1 MVMNQ
6 IIKYIELHLE
16 DDLTIKQLADVAG
29 YSEYYFIRVFKS
41 YTNQTVMEY
50 ICRRRLIKSCDDIIS
65 GMRLIDVAM
74 KYGWKSHSAF
84 SKSFNREFGFPPSL
98 LRTMKTQLDCLGGS
112 YMNQIFLKATEVG
125 AGKEKLFEVL
135 KDTVAQNSIEID
147 DRILNDVYLVACKA
161 YEGKRRYSG
170 EEYVTHPLNVAILL
184 AELGAESDIVM
195 AGLFCDVKTKG
206 NNNNLEKELP
216 TNVWNIVK
224 LLEEDGHDDTIVIKL
239 AERLHNK
246 RTIEFIDDS
255 KKAKKIKETIEI
267 YLPLARRINNQK
279 LIDEFND
286 LTMKYNV

>member
-50 ICRRRLIKSCDDIIS
+50 ICRRCFIKSCDDIIS

-125 AGKEKLFEVL
+125 TGKEKLFEVL

-206 NNNNLEKELP
+206 NNINLEKELP

-239 AERLHNK
+239 AERLHN
-246 RTIEFIDDS
+246 
-255 KKAKKIKETIEI
+255 
-267 YLPLARRINNQK
+267 
-279 LIDEFND
+279 
-286 LTMKYNV
+286 M